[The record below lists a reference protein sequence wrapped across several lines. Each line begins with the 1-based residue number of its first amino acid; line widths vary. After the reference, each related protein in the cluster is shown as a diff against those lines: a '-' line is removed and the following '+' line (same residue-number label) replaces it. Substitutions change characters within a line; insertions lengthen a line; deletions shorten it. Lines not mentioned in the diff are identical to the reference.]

1 MVNIDRDAAP
11 FVAAATAPALVALVT
26 GHRRLAA
33 GFGVV
38 AVAVA
43 AFFRDPDRSV
53 DGGLVPDD
61 EVVLAPADGKVMVAG
76 PAEDHAPPGEWLQVS
91 IFLSLADVHINRAPY
106 GGRVVDVT
114 HRPGRFLAAYRAESA
129 NQNERSEITVVRDVD
144 GQERRVVFRQVVGV
158 LARRVVTRVA
168 PGATV
173 VTGERIGLM
182 RFGSRMDVFVP
193 VDARLLVSVG
203 QRVVAAE
210 TPLAR
215 FPVPGVAR

>member
-1 MVNIDRDAAP
+1 M
-11 FVAAATAPALVALVT
+11 
-26 GHRRLAA
+26 
-33 GFGVV
+33 
-38 AVAVA
+38 
-43 AFFRDPDRSV
+43 
-53 DGGLVPDD
+53 
-61 EVVLAPADGKVMVAG
+61 
-76 PAEDHAPPGEWLQVS
+76 
-91 IFLSLADVHINRAPY
+91 
-106 GGRVVDVT
+106 
-114 HRPGRFLAAYRAESA
+114 
-129 NQNERSEITVVRDVD
+129 
-144 GQERRVVFRQVVGV
+144 VFRQVVGV

-215 FPVPGVAR
+215 FPAPDASQ